1 MKQADVYERIT
12 ERVIAKLEAG
22 VVPWRK
28 TWAGAEGWPKNLMS
42 GKTYRGINL
51 FLLACSDHASPY
63 WLTFN
68 QAKELGG
75 SVKKGEK
82 ATPVTFWKW
91 YDKEDKATGEVG
103 ACQFQ
108 LKEGGVGVTVCFPEG
123 EGAGPQ
129 APSDY
134 VLVPSRHER
143 EGGIFRANVRTG
155 ELSVCYVFDDKVVCT
170 PMAK

>member
-1 MKQADVYERIT
+1 MVPKLSSCSRSTIGRSLGRALGAGLFVLPAFGAVLAAPYEFAPAPQTDLNRVYRI
-12 ERVIAKLEAG
+12 
-22 VVPWRK
+22 
-28 TWAGAEGWPKNLMS
+28 
-42 GKTYRGINL
+42 
-51 FLLACSDHASPY
+51 
-63 WLTFN
+63 
-68 QAKELGG
+68 
-75 SVKKGEK
+75 
-82 ATPVTFWKW
+82 
-91 YDKEDKATGEVG
+91 DKATGEVG

-108 LKEGGVGVTVCFPEG
+108 LKEGGVGVTVCFPAG

-170 PMAK
+170 PMVK